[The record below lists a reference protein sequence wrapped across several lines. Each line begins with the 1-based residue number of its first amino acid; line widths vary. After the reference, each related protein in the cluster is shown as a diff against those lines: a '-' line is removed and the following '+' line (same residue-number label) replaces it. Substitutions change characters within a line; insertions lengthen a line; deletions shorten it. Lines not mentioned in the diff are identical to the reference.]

1 MRLILGPTEVV
12 LLPDRAVFLPQSRT
26 LVVADLHLGKS
37 ATFRTRGLPVPE
49 GTTSDDLARL
59 SALLG
64 QTRAETL
71 VVAGDLIH
79 ARDGLTESLVASFRV
94 WLESHRVRVI
104 LTEGNHDRGSGAIRA
119 TFPIETCDH
128 FELNG
133 LIITHDPDDLSADEP
148 GIAGHLHPGIRI
160 RESRLSS
167 LRFPAFHLR
176 PSHHLILPAFSGFT
190 GLKVIDPSPCD
201 RFFVSLD
208 EAVVEIPP
216 SLIRSA
222 L

>member
-1 MRLILGPTEVV
+1 MRLPLGPTEIV
-12 LLPDRAVFLPQSRT
+12 LLTDRAVFLPQSRA

-49 GTTSDDLARL
+49 GTTSDDLTRL
-59 SALLG
+59 STLLR

-79 ARDGLTESLVASFRV
+79 ARDGLTESLVASFRI
-94 WLESHRVRVI
+94 WLEGHLVRVI
-104 LTEGNHDRGSGAIRA
+104 LTEGNHDRGSGSI
-119 TFPIETCDH
+119 TTKFPIEICDH
-128 FELNG
+128 FKLDG
-133 LIITHDPDDLSADEP
+133 LVIAHDPDDLSADEP

-167 LRFPAFHLR
+167 LRLPAFHLR
-176 PSHHLILPAFSGFT
+176 PSHHLILPAFSSFT
-190 GLKVIDPSPCD
+190 GLKMIDPSPSD

-208 EAVVEIPP
+208 QAVVEIPL